1 MPLSLESQPK
11 PIVIGGRYNVEDPPE
26 PRGFPVVI
34 GATHGQARR
43 PGSTHGG
50 SAGGLALSDLAHV
63 TSASRR

>member
-1 MPLSLESQPK
+1 MQPK

-43 PGSTHGG
+43 PGSHGG